1 MANWFTNV
9 RKRIWQPIKK
19 HGRSKGKFVNLKL
32 VDQRD
37 FLLKVKLK
45 LEDAE
50 DKLGLS
56 EDTKNVEDQKFSFQ
70 SNKVSSIV

>member
-1 MANWFTNV
+1 VANWFTNV

-19 HGRSKGKFVNLKL
+19 HGRSK
-32 VDQRD
+32 DQRD

-56 EDTKNVEDQKFSFQ
+56 EDTKIEKDQKFSF
-70 SNKVSSIV
+70 